1 MSDSKTTVYA
11 LINGNNIIDELLGY
25 PTEFKNVRMY
35 GTREDPLFY
44 AKDVGKI
51 LKIQN
56 IRDTISSFDGRFVK
70 RKCEVEFSET
80 RRGKAIKIIRKVN
93 MLTEIGL
100 YRIIGSSRSK
110 VTENFWIFIG
120 IVLKKLRLDGEV
132 RLKDAQKELKKKL
145 IASGL
150 KNADQEAVIINQQ
163 IQLNELKEYKIM
175 LGDDSFEYEGDDNEK
190 LAMLFKKTMFKKYYI
205 YLVKSEYVDKKK
217 VAKPKTKSQ
226 IQEIWEEEYNV
237 ESLPEGHAGGYLD
250 EFGYLN
256 PEDVDENDGFYYY
269 MTDAILD
276 PAKRTNYNMM
286 ETVYFPNSTE
296 FKKFKE
302 TLKKQEHGKSI
313 FLIARST
320 LKNFI
325 FTFNCNYLRQKMN
338 EIENKERA
346 KVQDKLKKFSDE
358 FRLNMEDI

>member
-1 MSDSKTTVYA
+1 
-11 LINGNNIIDELLGY
+11 
-25 PTEFKNVRMY
+25 
-35 GTREDPLFY
+35 
-44 AKDVGKI
+44 
-51 LKIQN
+51 
-56 IRDTISSFDGRFVK
+56 
-70 RKCEVEFSET
+70 
-80 RRGKAIKIIRKVN
+80 
-93 MLTEIGL
+93 
-100 YRIIGSSRSK
+100 
-110 VTENFWIFIG
+110 
-120 IVLKKLRLDGEV
+120 
-132 RLKDAQKELKKKL
+132 
-145 IASGL
+145 
-150 KNADQEAVIINQQ
+150 
-163 IQLNELKEYKIM
+163 M

-190 LAMLFKKTMFKKYYI
+190 FAMLFKKTIFKKYYI
-205 YLVKSEYVDKKK
+205 YLVNSEYVEKKK

-226 IQEIWEEEYNV
+226 IQEIWKEEYHT

-256 PEDVDENDGFYYY
+256 PEEVDENDGFYYY

-286 ETVYFPNSTE
+286 ETVYFPNPIE

-302 TLKKQEHGKSI
+302 TLRKQEHGKNI
-313 FLIARST
+313 FLMARST

-325 FTFNCNYLRQKMN
+325 FTFNCNYLRRKMN